1 MGVRSGASAVGTDA
15 VHFPQGRPVRS
26 LLIGDVED
34 PHIAVVV
41 DRLPRQG
48 TVVADAASLPFVLDR
63 LSPAECTV
71 FDLAG
76 EPSRLVPDM
85 PGRGWIRRLAPAGW
99 DTNVAL
105 GSQAAARLASRM
117 TALAALLRQDATE
130 WLCGVDALFAAEN
143 KIVQYRA
150 AHTLGLR
157 IPDTL
162 IGGDPGVLAAEL
174 GEPFVIKPLGPGNF
188 TGGDGQEQIIHTQA
202 VTAAQLAGVDLL
214 DAPFLAQQMLTART
228 HLRIVT
234 VAGRAWTAELDADGL
249 PLDWRQVTRAHHSF
263 TPTTRWQTVERDAIR
278 LARHLHTAFTCQ
290 DWIIDDTGP
299 AFLDLNPGG
308 QWLFLPDSLTTQ
320 IADHLAAWLRG
331 S

>member
-1 MGVRSGASAVGTDA
+1 MRA
-15 VHFPQGRPVRS
+15 
-26 LLIGDVED
+26 
-34 PHIAVVV
+34 
-41 DRLPRQG
+41 
-48 TVVADAASLPFVLDR
+48 
-63 LSPAECTV
+63 
-71 FDLAG
+71 
-76 EPSRLVPDM
+76 
-85 PGRGWIRRLAPAGW
+85 RGWIRRLAPAGW
-99 DTNVAL
+99 DTNVVL

-117 TALAALLRQDATE
+117 TALAALLRQDAIE

-150 AHTLGLR
+150 ARTLGLR

-162 IGGDPGVLAAEL
+162 IGGDPAVLATEL

-188 TGGDGQEQIIHTQA
+188 TGGDGQERVIHTQA

-249 PLDWRQVTRAHHSF
+249 PLDWRQVARAHHSF
-263 TPTTRWQTVERDAIR
+263 TPSSRWHTVERDAIR
-278 LARHLHTAFTCQ
+278 LARYLQTGFTCQ

-299 AFLDLNPGG
+299 AFIDLNPGG
-308 QWLFLPDSLTTQ
+308 QWLFLPDTLTTQ
-320 IADHLAAWLRG
+320 VADHLAAWLWG